1 MLFRS
6 DASVPCVPFRGC
18 FILQKNII
26 NMPVFIKP
34 SAPLFIP
41 AIWKI
46 FPAYFFFVDKT
57 VLYAGFKLL
66 IHAAR

>member
-6 DASVPCVPFRGC
+6 DESVPCVPSRGC
-18 FILQKNII
+18 FILQKTVI

-34 SAPLFIP
+34 SAPILFLLYG
-41 AIWKI
+41 K
-46 FPAYFFFVDKT
+46 FFLHTFFFVDKT
-57 VLYAGFKLL
+57 GLMPAIKLL